1 MEQLTKDDYLKVA
14 DQLTA
19 INPRWQKQVKK
30 WGQAMRLVD
39 YWVDE
44 GFRAEELGFER
55 AHRIALANE
64 EKYFDRVQEIEF
76 SLPKREIANAV
87 RQLNNKLT
95 TQFVDDLGAG
105 EAWSYN
111 HLTVTQL

>member
-1 MEQLTKDDYLKVA
+1 MDLLTKADYLKVA

-44 GFRAEELGFER
+44 GFRAEEMDFKR
-55 AHRIALANE
+55 AHQIALDNE
-64 EKYFDRVQEIEF
+64 EKYFERVQEIEF
-76 SLPKREIANAV
+76 SLPKSEITNAV
-87 RQLNNKLT
+87 RQLNNKLDCE
-95 TQFVDDLGAG
+95 V
-105 EAWSYN
+105 SIYN
-111 HLTVTQL
+111 HYTVTRL